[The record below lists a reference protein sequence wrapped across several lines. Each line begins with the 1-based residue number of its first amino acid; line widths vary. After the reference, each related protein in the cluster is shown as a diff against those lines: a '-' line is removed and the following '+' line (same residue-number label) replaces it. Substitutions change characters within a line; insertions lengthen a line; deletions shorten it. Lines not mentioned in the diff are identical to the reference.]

1 MTRHTIY
8 SIIATLCA
16 LCGITGCADDLDF
29 RPTEIPEGETE
40 VKFELSFKDFTPAL
54 ASRSAGNSIE
64 SINSLW
70 MVIYNTDD
78 ERSLFA
84 SINVTD
90 KIKTEASE
98 TLPDTKKVSFT
109 MKMLNGTYR
118 IYAVA
123 NMDLS
128 GQDVTKEAYLKS
140 LRPKWDNA
148 NVSNNA
154 QMFGWFANGT
164 NTVSLK
170 DGSGNI
176 NQQLFEA
183 APVEI
188 SPSNKT
194 LHALLFRLASKVTVA
209 FDGSGLEDGISI
221 YIKSLRIRNIPAS
234 CALGQFNEIGK
245 SDDNSATESE
255 DKTPVKSDDLID
267 TGEEIQYAP
276 GQTFDES
283 YRALITKQKPYYP
296 RVQKT
301 GDDGTEEWILDP
313 DAHSETNSNSLFF
326 YENNQGVVQITGDSN
341 GLNKQPIDI
350 NNDGILDVKYQHAKM
365 PNATYIEVDA
375 YYYSSNPDNPGIC
388 NITYRFMLGQNVTN
402 DYNALRNC
410 HYKLTL
416 GFKGY
421 ADNPDW
427 RIDYVTR
434 LWVTEPHVVDYRG
447 KYFVPDQ
454 VTSNQGNNFSDDNEI
469 IVNSFMYDKDSWN
482 KTEFVDFKYEFKYDG
497 SKGFTK
503 TLPTWLTDIKR
514 TDETDKNGNKISR
527 LKISYKPNNI
537 SKTLDINQQLTN
549 NPKRTNYDLST
560 NGGTTSMNTAN
571 CYIVDAGGTY
581 RFPLVYGNAITDG
594 KTNEASY
601 KHQAWSD
608 GVHYIPVF
616 KNYNNADID
625 NPYILTDIYNGSIPY
640 GIDASLVWQ
649 DESGLVTNIE
659 YNESLYEGHGG
670 ITFNVSSP
678 KEGNAVIA
686 LKDPTGTIMWSWH
699 IWVTA
704 IDMSKTITINRPK
717 LDPSS
722 TVHISAGDFE
732 IMPVNLGW
740 CSGGIP
746 VLYYDRHECEVKITQ
761 RLSDGS
767 DGVSQTVK
775 IIQEPHI
782 AVPCGNNPYYQ
793 WGRKDPFIAGG
804 NQNES
809 VKPWYDNETTTTS
822 KSNLPEMMNSNSVI
836 GENRQ
841 LTKDA
846 TASLIQNPDKWQNGP
861 RRKRDDNDPDWTLN
875 QAFFPKDMIYFNLWN
890 NQCWNGNDIIAKT
903 IYDPCPPGWHV
914 SSLYTFA
921 GFTDHGGSLT
931 HGEME
936 NDKPVDIKDR
946 MYAATEGN
954 MMPDGWTNSNNYNNN
969 IVEFYTNKTKLIS
982 IGFPAN
988 GYRDWSDAKL
998 LQYGQGEVWHAE
1010 GALWAP
1016 DVNSG
1021 YSTYY
1026 YNAYHL
1032 EFTRLEEGF
1041 KPHIF
1046 PWNNFYAT
1054 DGMAVRPTKTL

>member
-29 RPTEIPEGETE
+29 RPTEITEGETE

-64 SINSLW
+64 SINNLW

-128 GQDVTKEAYLKS
+128 GQDVTTEAKLKS
-140 LRPKWDNA
+140 LRPKWDTA

-176 NQQLFEA
+176 NHQLFDA

-245 SDDNSATESE
+245 SDDNTATESE

-267 TGEEIQYAP
+267 TGEEIQYALGKP
-276 GQTFDES
+276 FDKD
-283 YRALITKQKPYYP
+283 YPALITKQNPFFP
-296 RVQKT
+296 RKT
-301 GDDGTEEWILDP
+301 AT
-313 DAHSETNSNSLFF
+313 DADSNPTWDEDSNPHSAKSPNSLFF
-326 YENNQGVVQITGDSN
+326 YENMQGVAQITEHDQ
-341 GLNKQPIDI
+341 GLNKQPIDN
-350 NNDGILDVKYQHAKM
+350 NNDGILDVKYQHSKM

-388 NITYRFMLGQNVTN
+388 NITYRFMLGQNVTD

-454 VTSNQGNNFSDDNEI
+454 VISNQGNDFSDDNEI
-469 IVNSFMYDKDSWN
+469 IVNSFMYDKDSWD
-482 KTEFVDFKYEFKYDG
+482 KTGAVPFEVEYRDAGDTEFSSDRPDWLNDFDITHETEVVDG
-497 SKGFTK
+497 K
-503 TLPTWLTDIKR
+503 TVNTGVHRYKINY
-514 TDETDKNGNKISR
+514 KNLYTSQNINDD
-527 LKISYKPNNI
+527 LK
-537 SKTLDINQQLTN
+537 N
-549 NPKRTNYDLST
+549 NPAKPDVYDLST
-560 NGGTTSMNTAN
+560 NGGDTPMNTAN
-571 CYIVDAGGTY
+571 CYIVDAPGTY
-581 RFPLVYGNAITDG
+581 SFPLVYGNAM
-594 KTNEASY
+594 TNGEPNDKSY
-601 KHQAWSD
+601 KYQNIS
-608 GVHYIPVF
+608 YNPENNTQCLETF
-616 KNYNNADID
+616 LNYLGKMIKS
-625 NPYILTDIYNGSIPY
+625 PYIADDISSGAAPNNWKV
-640 GIDASLVWQ
+640 SLVWQ
-649 DESGLVTNIE
+649 DANNLITPSNIK
-659 YNESLYEGHGG
+659 YVAGDYSNKGG
-670 ITFNVSSP
+670 IRFTISKDDI

-686 LKDPTGTIMWSWH
+686 LKDASGTIMWSWH

-704 IDMSKTITINRPK
+704 IDFSREIILTNHATYGSRNFK
-717 LDPSS
+717 
-722 TVHISAGDFE
+722 

-740 CSGGIP
+740 CSGGTHIR
-746 VLYYDRHECEVKITQ
+746 YYDRHECEVRFTQ
-761 RLSDGS
+761 QIGEGQ

-804 NQNES
+804 NANNTT
-809 VKPWYDNETTTTS
+809 KTWYDSTGATQSTA
-822 KSNLPEMMNSNSVI
+822 PAMMYMGADNTRVPTY
-836 GENRQ
+836 Q
-841 LTKDA
+841 A
-846 TASLIQNPDKWQNGP
+846 TAALIKNPDKWQNGP
-861 RRKRDDNDPDWTLN
+861 RKANGAYNEITNPYV
-875 QAFFPKDMIYFNLWN
+875 QPFFPDDIIYLNLWDN
-890 NQCWNGNDIIAKT
+890 SCWDGNDDVVKT
-903 IYDPCPPGWHV
+903 IYDPCPADWHV
-914 SSLYTFA
+914 SSIYTFS
-921 GFTDHGGSLT
+921 GFTDTGSSI
-931 HGEME
+931 GQ
-936 NDKPVDIKDR
+936 NWGQVDLSKN
-946 MYAATEGN
+946 MYAATEEN
-954 MMPDGWTNSNNYNNN
+954 MMPDKFVDGKPDTEYTKYRER
-969 IVEFYTNKTKLIS
+969 IFEFYTNKTKLIS
-982 IGFPAN
+982 LGFPTN
-988 GYRDWSDAKL
+988 GYRDWDDKAKL
-998 LQYGQGEVWHAE
+998 LKYDEKEGQLWHAQAIPFE
-1010 GALWAP
+1010 WSAP
-1016 DVNSG
+1016 
-1021 YSTYY
+1021 YY
-1026 YNAYHL
+1026 AYHF
-1032 EFTRLEEGF
+1032 EYNRTI
-1041 KPHIF
+1041 PHIW

-1054 DGMAVRPTKTL
+1054 DGFPVRPTRTL

>member
-70 MVIYNTDD
+70 MVIYNTDG
-78 ERSLFA
+78 SLFA

-90 KIKTEASE
+90 KIKTETSE
-98 TLPDTKKVSFT
+98 TMPDTKQVSFT

-140 LRPKWDNA
+140 LRPKWDTA

-245 SDDNSATESE
+245 SDDNTATESE
-255 DKTPVKSDDLID
+255 EKTPVKSDDLID

-276 GQTFDES
+276 GETFDENYS
-283 YRALITKQKPYYP
+283 ALITKQNPFFPRKNAKGEDGKPIW
-296 RVQKT
+296 
-301 GDDGTEEWILDP
+301 DEESNP
-313 DAHSETNSNSLFF
+313 HSAKSPNSLFF

-341 GLNKQPIDI
+341 GLNKQPIDN
-350 NNDGILDVKYQHAKM
+350 NNDGILDVKYQHSKM

-454 VTSNQGNNFSDDNEI
+454 VTSNQGNIFSDDNEI
-469 IVNSFMYDKDSWN
+469 IVNSFMYDKDSWD
-482 KTEFVDFKYEFKYDG
+482 KTEFVEFKYEFKYDG
-497 SKGFTK
+497 SNGFTE

-594 KTNEASY
+594 QKNESSY
-601 KHQAWSD
+601 IYTLGHSNSTPNLKL
-608 GVHYIPVF
+608 F
-616 KNYNNADID
+616 KNYKNEEISD
-625 NPYILTDIYNGSIPY
+625 PHILKDIYKDQTIPNKITASI
-640 GIDASLVWQ
+640 VWQ
-649 DESGLVTNIE
+649 DAPNLVTNLGIE
-659 YNESLYEGHGG
+659 YDETSKVGF
-670 ITFNVSSP
+670 ITFNVDKP

-686 LKDPTGTIMWSWH
+686 LKDPDGTIMWSWH

-704 IDMSKTITINRPK
+704 IDYSKPLIINRPPLNPNNDTWDK
-717 LDPSS
+717 
-722 TVHISAGDFE
+722 AEFE
-732 IMPVNLGW
+732 IFPVNLGW

-746 VLYYDRHECEVKITQ
+746 VLYYDRHECEMKITQ
-761 RLSDGS
+761 LINQDGQE
-767 DGVSQTVK
+767 GITQIVK

-793 WGRKDPFIAGG
+793 WGRKDPFIAGFG
-804 NQNES
+804 NENNETS
-809 VKPWYDNETTTTS
+809 HTKPWYISDITTESTLRPQPLYPAKADSLKTCNAIDKLIKNPNKWNNVS
-822 KSNLPEMMNSNSVI
+822 RKSP
-836 GENRQ
+836 G
-841 LTKDA
+841 DWG
-846 TASLIQNPDKWQNGP
+846 NPYK
-861 RRKRDDNDPDWTLN
+861 
-875 QAFFPKDMIYFNLWN
+875 PKDMIYHNLWDN
-890 NQCWNGNDIIAKT
+890 SSWTDDDHVIKT
-903 IYDPCPPGWHV
+903 IYDPCPAGYHV
-914 SSLYTFA
+914 SSRGTFSS
-921 GFTDHGGSLT
+921 FSDFGGHIAHNSKNED
-931 HGEME
+931 GETI
-936 NDKPVDIKDR
+936 DIQ
-946 MYAATEGN
+946 YAMFGAITEN
-954 MMPDGWTNSNNYNNN
+954 MMPTDDEWVKASGSSDFKSNNYTDN
-969 IVEFYTNKTKLIS
+969 IFEFYLNRNKLIS
-982 IGFPAN
+982 LGFPTT
-988 GYRDWSDAKL
+988 GYRDWDDYACIH
-998 LQYGQGEVWHAE
+998 QYGQGEIWHAQSDYWGE
-1010 GALWAP
+1010 
-1016 DVNSG
+1016 
-1021 YSTYY
+1021 TH
-1026 YNAYHL
+1026 NAWHF
-1032 EFTRLEEGF
+1032 EFTRLSTGF
-1041 KPHIF
+1041 NPHIY
-1046 PWNNFYAT
+1046 PYNNFYAT
-1054 DGMAVRPTKTL
+1054 DGMAVRPTRRLK

>member
-70 MVIYNTDD
+70 MVIYNTDG
-78 ERSLFA
+78 SLFA

-90 KIKTEASE
+90 KIKTETSE
-98 TLPDTKKVSFT
+98 TMPDTKQVSFT

-140 LRPKWDNA
+140 LRPKWDTA

-245 SDDNSATESE
+245 SDDNTATESE

-267 TGEEIQYAP
+267 TGEEIDYNPLNQ
-276 GQTFDES
+276 QFDEN
-283 YRALITKQKPYYP
+283 YLALITKQKPYYP

-341 GLNKQPIDI
+341 GLNKQPIDN
-350 NNDGILDVKYQHAKM
+350 NNDGILDVKYQHSKM

-375 YYYSSNPDNPGIC
+375 YYYSSNLDNPGIC
-388 NITYRFMLGQNVTN
+388 NITYRFMLGQNVTD

-454 VTSNQGNNFSDDNEI
+454 VTSNQGNIFSDDNEI
-469 IVNSFMYDKDSWN
+469 IVNSFMYDKDSWD
-482 KTEFVDFKYEFKYDG
+482 KTGAVPFEVEYRDAGDTEFSSKRPDWLNDFDITHETEVVDG
-497 SKGFTK
+497 K
-503 TLPTWLTDIKR
+503 TVNTGVHRYKINY
-514 TDETDKNGNKISR
+514 KNLYTSQNINDD
-527 LKISYKPNNI
+527 LK
-537 SKTLDINQQLTN
+537 N
-549 NPKRTNYDLST
+549 NPAKPDVYDLST
-560 NGGTTSMNTAN
+560 NGGDTPMNTAN
-571 CYIVDAGGTY
+571 CYIVDAPGTY
-581 RFPLVYGNAITDG
+581 SFPLVYGNAM
-594 KTNEASY
+594 TNGTPNPYSY
-601 KHQAWSD
+601 TYRGSGSGEQ
-608 GVHYIPVF
+608 ILTTF
-616 KNYNNADID
+616 KNYKDRSIT
-625 NPYILTDIYNGSIPY
+625 NPYILTDIYGKNVPTGLT
-640 GIDASLVWQ
+640 ASLVWQ
-649 DESGLVTNIE
+649 DEPKLVTEVNYDNNNQCIKFIV
-659 YNESLYEGHGG
+659 GDD
-670 ITFNVSSP
+670 IKKM

-686 LKDPTGTIMWSWH
+686 LKDPDGIIMWSWH

-704 IDMSKTITINRPK
+704 IDFSRKITINRPEFTFDA
-717 LDPSS
+717 L
-722 TVHISAGDFE
+722 TNRDFE

-740 CSGGIP
+740 CSGGID
-746 VLYYDRHECEVKITQ
+746 VRYYDKHECEVRFTQKIGEGQ
-761 RLSDGS
+761 

-782 AVPCGNNPYYQ
+782 AIPCGNNPYYQ

-804 NQNES
+804 NANNTT
-809 VKPWYDNETTTTS
+809 KAWYDSTGAS
-822 KSNLPEMMNSNSVI
+822 KFTAPAMMYTGADNTRI
-836 GENRQ
+836 PTYQ
-841 LTKDA
+841 A
-846 TASLIQNPDKWQNGP
+846 TAALIQNPDKWQNSP
-861 RRKRDDNDPDWTLN
+861 RTPDGTTKFKPAGN
-875 QAFFPKDMIYFNLWN
+875 EKIFFNLWDN
-890 NQCWNGNDIIAKT
+890 SCWDGNDEVIKT
-903 IYDPCPPGWHV
+903 VYDPCPIGWHV
-914 SSLYTFA
+914 SSIYTFC
-921 GFTDHGGSLT
+921 GFTDTGQAIYDNLT
-931 HGEME
+931 
-936 NDKPVDIKDR
+936 DY
-946 MYAATEGN
+946 MYGATEDN
-954 MMPDGWTNSNNYNNN
+954 MMPENTVNGEPDSEYKNYREY
-969 IVEFYTNKTKLIS
+969 IFEFYTNKTKLIS
-982 IGFPAN
+982 LGFPTN
-988 GYRDWSDAKL
+988 GYRDWDDNATVWE
-998 LQYGQGEVWHAE
+998 YGKGEIWSAQ
-1010 GALWAP
+1010 A
-1016 DVNSG
+1016 
-1021 YSTYY
+1021 YSFIGV

-1032 EFTRLEEGF
+1032 EFSRGIYNSDGTIAVRPL
-1041 KPHIF
+1041 IR